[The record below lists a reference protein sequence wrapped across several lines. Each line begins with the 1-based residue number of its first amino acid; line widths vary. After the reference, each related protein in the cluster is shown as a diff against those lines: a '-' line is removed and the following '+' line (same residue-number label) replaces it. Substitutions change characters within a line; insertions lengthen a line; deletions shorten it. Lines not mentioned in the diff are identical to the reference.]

1 MSPYH
6 QNNNYLFLSVNF
18 QSLSKRDLST
28 MKFLILFIFLTSVL
42 NFSSAFFGYTN
53 KFNTHEEPPIS
64 YSTRFGGI
72 FAIPTQKYIEQSLD
86 HFNPSDDRK
95 WMMRYYENDVY
106 FQSDGPI
113 FIYLGGEWQISP
125 GSITQGTLI
134 VEMAQEN
141 NGILF
146 YTEHRY
152 YGLSR
157 PTTNTSTENLQYL
170 TIDQAL
176 ADTAFF
182 IDYIKSSSPKFKDSG
197 VILVGASYSGKR
209 S

>member
-1 MSPYH
+1 MFK
-6 QNNNYLFLSVNF
+6 L
-18 QSLSKRDLST
+18 
-28 MKFLILFIFLTSVL
+28 
-42 NFSSAFFGYTN
+42 SSAFFGYTR
-53 KFNTHEEPPIS
+53 KFNTHEEPQIALTP
-64 YSTRFGGI
+64 RFGAI
-72 FAIPTQKYIEQSLD
+72 FAIPTEKYIEQSLD
-86 HFNPSDDRK
+86 HFNPKDDRK
-95 WMMRYYENDVY
+95 WMMRYYENDFY
-106 FQSDGPI
+106 FQEGGPI

-125 GSITQGTLI
+125 MSITQGTLI

-176 ADTAFF
+176 ADVAFF
-182 IDYIKSSSPKFKDSG
+182 IDFVKNSSPKFKNSG
-197 VILVGASYSGKR
+197 VILVGASYSGKCEIKKFNR
-209 S
+209 YRTVIETLNRNKIKFDIFLYSNDGCMDEK